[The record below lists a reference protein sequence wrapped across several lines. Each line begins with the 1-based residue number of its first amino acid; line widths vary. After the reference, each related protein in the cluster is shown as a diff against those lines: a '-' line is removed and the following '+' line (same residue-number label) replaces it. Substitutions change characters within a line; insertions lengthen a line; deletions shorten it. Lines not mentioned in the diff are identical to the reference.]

1 MSKQTKVMV
10 GVLGCGRLGSAISAA
25 LRSSGEPF
33 CQLDSRKV
41 DSWSGLDCD
50 VVINSASAEVTDSA
64 AEYCASVGAALID
77 CTGAEIGQ
85 GYPNTVRLAQRLPV
99 VCAPNLSYSHHLQLE
114 AVRLV
119 SESIEG
125 ALAYGLVNKPSVSVR
140 DRHPIWKS
148 TAPSATAVRLVAAV
162 GEGNAELD
170 TSITVSRRGGPVADH
185 GFDVDWDYESL
196 RITQT
201 VESLEV
207 SARTAV
213 WLTKH
218 VPHLCAGIYQ
228 LTDLLAELRFE
239 F

>member
-1 MSKQTKVMV
+1 M
-10 GVLGCGRLGSAISAA
+10 
-25 LRSSGEPF
+25 
-33 CQLDSRKV
+33 
-41 DSWSGLDCD
+41 
-50 VVINSASAEVTDSA
+50 
-64 AEYCASVGAALID
+64 
-77 CTGAEIGQ
+77 
-85 GYPNTVRLAQRLPV
+85 RLAQRLPV

-125 ALAYGLVNKPSVSVR
+125 ALAHGLVNKPSVSVR

>member
-1 MSKQTKVMV
+1 M
-10 GVLGCGRLGSAISAA
+10 GCSVVVAWVVQYQ
-25 LRSSGEPF
+25 
-33 CQLDSRKV
+33 QLY
-41 DSWSGLDCD
+41 
-50 VVINSASAEVTDSA
+50 EA
-64 AEYCASVGAALID
+64 AESLSANSIVAKLTRGQVSTVMSSSIVHLLKLQIQLLSTVHLSGAALID

-125 ALAYGLVNKPSVSVR
+125 ALAHGLVNKPSVSVR